1 MKCSVKENL
10 HALKNAYKPKS
21 NETLFLFATNQT
33 SLILTFCDSRLLT
46 LPHQTVKV

>member
-33 SLILTFCDSRLLT
+33 SLTFCDSRLLT
-46 LPHQTVKV
+46 LPHQIVKV